1 MAEIKWTKEAQ
12 RWLKD
17 IHDYIASDNPKA
29 AAEVVNSIYQ
39 KVQILKRLPAVGHRY
54 DRYPELNIR
63 VLLFGHYRIVY
74 LIKTEGTIDILG
86 VFHGALDMDRYLF
99 NG

>member
-29 AAEVVNSIYQ
+29 ASDVVNSIYT
-39 KVQILKRLPAVGHRY
+39 KVQILKRLPEVGHRY
-54 DRYPELNIR
+54 DRYPEFNIR

>member
-17 IHDYIASDNPKA
+17 IYEYIALSNPKA
-29 AAEVVNSIYQ
+29 ASHVVNSIYQ
-39 KVQILKRLPAVGHRY
+39 KVQILKRLPEVGYRY
-54 DRYPELNIR
+54 DRYPEQNIR
-63 VLLFGHYRIVY
+63 VMLLGHYRIVY